1 MLKRVNEW
9 VMGHM
14 RDKMSEDE
22 KDVNLR
28 GLLDLLF
35 ATTVRVSPNPKIFT
49 SVCRAVHEKLGTL
62 NQTAVAE
69 DSGRGRDT
77 FQNFA
82 YQIFSHEFHLRCSNL
97 ALEHIIL
104 RFTAFQN
111 CITF

>member
-1 MLKRVNEW
+1 
-9 VMGHM
+9 M

-69 DSGRGRDT
+69 DSGRGRYT
-77 FQNFA
+77 LPKN
-82 YQIFSHEFHLRCSNL
+82 IFSHEFNLRCSNL
-97 ALEHIIL
+97 VALA
-104 RFTAFQN
+104 RFIGFQN
-111 CITF
+111 CIKC

>member
-1 MLKRVNEW
+1 
-9 VMGHM
+9 M

-69 DSGRGRDT
+69 DSGRGRYT
-77 FQNFA
+77 TAKN
-82 YQIFSHEFHLRCSNL
+82 IFSHEFNLRCSNL
-97 ALEHIIL
+97 VALATRIL
-104 RFTAFQN
+104 RFIGFQN
-111 CITF
+111 CIKC

>member
-1 MLKRVNEW
+1 MKRVNEW

-14 RDKMSEDE
+14 RDKMGEDE

-62 NQTAVAE
+62 NQTTVAE
-69 DSGRGRDT
+69 DSGRGRYT
-77 FQNFA
+77 STKKYLFK
-82 YQIFSHEFHLRCSNL
+82 YSPFSEDKTILDDHVDFTNLEKESNL
-97 ALEHIIL
+97 
-104 RFTAFQN
+104 RN
-111 CITF
+111 C